1 MTNVPFAVGGLF
13 AAAVTCAVLGGYV
26 MFAMIGEVNRKLPE
40 DQQISYLWGHYAK
53 YQRILRE
60 YRRLYP
66 KGRLGSAWM
75 LLVALVFTL
84 GIAAMV
90 LAVYLSR

>member
-1 MTNVPFAVGGLF
+1 MTKIPFAVVGLF
-13 AAAVTCAVLGGYV
+13 AAAATCAVLGGYV

-40 DQQISYLWGHYAK
+40 DQQIPYLWGHYAK

-60 YRRLYP
+60 YRRFYP

-75 LLVALVFTL
+75 LLVVLVFTL

-90 LAVYLSR
+90 LAVYLSQ